1 MCIYHALINT
11 QSTHMIHINLNT
23 VFYTHVQHSPTET
36 IYIRYYMGTCMH
48 TRTHT
53 LWLLQK
59 LGINISCVG
68 VEILWEEEGF
78 QFGFK
83 RWQGWVHILSI
94 TFQHLPP
101 NSAGFGYATEG
112 ALFISVQLSTDAVGT
127 LWKVW
132 VLIIMTAEAA

>member
-1 MCIYHALINT
+1 
-11 QSTHMIHINLNT
+11 
-23 VFYTHVQHSPTET
+23 
-36 IYIRYYMGTCMH
+36 MGTRMH

-53 LWLLQK
+53 HWQLQK

-83 RWQGWVHILSI
+83 RWQGWVHTPSI

-112 ALFISVQLSTDAVGT
+112 ALFISAQLSTDAVST